1 MRVMVVGAGPTGLT
15 AAVELARR
23 GVSVRV
29 VDRRDARSTFSRAVG
44 IMPRSL
50 ETLEPSG
57 VAPRLVAEGVD
68 FRQVMIYRGNRL
80 LLPLELAPSEVR
92 HGYGF
97 LLGLAQDRTEMH
109 LAEAL
114 ERFGG
119 RVDYGTAFRALRQDE
134 TGVTAVLADGSEHT
148 CDYLIGAD
156 GVRSTVRER
165 LGIAFPGYDLPET
178 WSIADVEARDWAH
191 PQAFTACQ
199 LDAGRV
205 VVAVPLEADRYRV
218 ISNTSDALSVLPLPM
233 TVTKVR
239 REGQFNIAIRQVED
253 YARGRVFLAGDAA
266 HCHSPVGG
274 RGMNLGIADAADLAR
289 RMVEGGLDGY
299 SAARHEDGRLTIAGS
314 ERARKLLTSTNPL
327 TRGVFLLGV
336 RLLGAFPAL
345 QRRVADAA
353 LYG

>member
-1 MRVMVVGAGPTGLT
+1 MRVLVVGAGPTGLT

-23 GVSVRV
+23 GIAVRV

-50 ETLEPSG
+50 ETLAPSG
-57 VAPRLVAEGVD
+57 VADRLVSEGVR

-80 LLPLELAPSEVR
+80 LLPLALEPSEVR

-97 LLGLAQDRTEMH
+97 LLGLAQDRTEAH

-114 ERFGG
+114 ERLGG
-119 RVDYGTAFRALRQDE
+119 TVDYGVEFRDLRQDG
-134 TGVTAVLADGSEHT
+134 TGVTAVLGDGSEDT

-156 GVRSTVRER
+156 GVHSTVRDR

-178 WSIADVEARDWAH
+178 WSIADVETRDWMH

-199 LDAGRV
+199 LTGGKV
-205 VVAVPLEADRYRV
+205 VVAVPLETDRYRV
-218 ISNTSDALSVLPLPM
+218 ISNTGDALAALPLAM
-233 TVTKVR
+233 DVTRVR
-239 REGQFNIAIRQVED
+239 REGQFTISIRQVET
-253 YARGRVFLAGDAA
+253 YASGRVFLAGDAA

-289 RMVEGGLDGY
+289 RMAEGDLAGY
-299 SAARHEDGRLTIAGS
+299 SAARHRDGSLTIAGS
-314 ERARKLLTSTNPL
+314 ERARKLLTSTSPL
-327 TRGVFLLGV
+327 TRGAFLLA
-336 RLLGAFPAL
+336 LKALGAFPAL
-345 QRRVADAA
+345 QRRVADTA